1 MSKRRGTPRHR
12 PRRAELAATPA
23 VINVPS
29 DSVAAALVDIQI
41 QLVRMDGRFDGID
54 RRLDGID
61 RRLDGIDTRLDGI
74 DLRLNGIDVRLDG
87 IDVRLYGIDVRLDG
101 VDVRIK
107 EVSAEVHIL
116 TRWKERA
123 LGVILAS
130 GVFAAMLA
138 FAVNVAKMFV
148 SSPS

>member
-23 VINVPS
+23 VISVPS

-61 RRLDGIDTRLDGI
+61 RRLDGID
-74 DLRLNGIDVRLDG
+74 VRLD
-87 IDVRLYGIDVRLDG
+87 GIDVRLDG

>member
-61 RRLDGIDTRLDGI
+61 RRLDGID
-74 DLRLNGIDVRLDG
+74 VRLD
-87 IDVRLYGIDVRLDG
+87 GIDVRLDG

>member
-1 MSKRRGTPRHR
+1 
-12 PRRAELAATPA
+12 

-41 QLVRMDGRFDGID
+41 HLVRMDG
-54 RRLDGID
+54 RLDGID
-61 RRLDGIDTRLDGI
+61 RRLDGID
-74 DLRLNGIDVRLDG
+74 VRLDG
-87 IDVRLYGIDVRLDG
+87 IE
-101 VDVRIK
+101 VRIK

>member
-61 RRLDGIDTRLDGI
+61 
-74 DLRLNGIDVRLDG
+74 VRLDG

-101 VDVRIK
+101 VDARIK

>member
-61 RRLDGIDTRLDGI
+61 RRLDGID
-74 DLRLNGIDVRLDG
+74 VRLDG
-87 IDVRLYGIDVRLDG
+87 IDVRLDG
-101 VDVRIK
+101 VDARIK

>member
-23 VINVPS
+23 VLNVPS
-29 DSVAAALVDIQI
+29 DSVAAALIDIQI

-61 RRLDGIDTRLDGI
+61 RRLDGID
-74 DLRLNGIDVRLDG
+74 VRLD
-87 IDVRLYGIDVRLDG
+87 GIDVRLDG

>member
-1 MSKRRGTPRHR
+1 
-12 PRRAELAATPA
+12 

-61 RRLDGIDTRLDGI
+61 
-74 DLRLNGIDVRLDG
+74 VRLDG

-101 VDVRIK
+101 VDARIK